1 MYFAPQRDSA
11 RMQRDFN
18 TALHDS
24 KRALQLAAEAFPRP
38 IDPMGA
44 DVGAIRSYSDK
55 LVVAIEKLRSPQ

>member
-11 RMQRDFN
+11 RMQLDFN
-18 TALHDS
+18 TALRDS